1 MEELKK
7 VREATDFLLKKG
19 IGECDTGV
27 ILGTGLGGF
36 AKEIDPLCAIEY
48 DDIPHFPVSTVESH
62 HGRLIYGKIGK
73 SRVLVM
79 QGRFHYYEGYDA
91 RQITFP
97 IRVMH
102 ELGIG
107 RLLVSNAAGAL
118 NTSFK
123 KGDLML
129 ISDHINLQSDNPLR
143 GKNVDECGAR
153 FPDMSEA
160 YSVDIRSVM
169 KDCARELNVPLQEGV
184 YVAVTGPNLE
194 TAAEYRFLHRI
205 GADAVGMS
213 TIPEVLTA
221 VHMGMKVGA
230 VSVLTD
236 ECNPDYL
243 EPVNIED
250 ILAVAATAEK
260 KLIRVFKAY
269 LER

>member
-1 MEELKK
+1 M
-7 VREATDFLLKKG
+7 
-19 IGECDTGV
+19 
-27 ILGTGLGGF
+27 
-36 AKEIDPLCAIEY
+36 
-48 DDIPHFPVSTVESH
+48 
-62 HGRLIYGKIGK
+62 
-73 SRVLVM
+73 
-79 QGRFHYYEGYDA
+79 
-91 RQITFP
+91 
-97 IRVMH
+97 
-102 ELGIG
+102 
-107 RLLVSNAAGAL
+107 
-118 NTSFK
+118 
-123 KGDLML
+123 
-129 ISDHINLQSDNPLR
+129 
-143 GKNVDECGAR
+143 
-153 FPDMSEA
+153 
-160 YSVDIRSVM
+160 
-169 KDCARELNVPLQEGV
+169 NVPMQEGV

-205 GADAVGMS
+205 GADTVGMS